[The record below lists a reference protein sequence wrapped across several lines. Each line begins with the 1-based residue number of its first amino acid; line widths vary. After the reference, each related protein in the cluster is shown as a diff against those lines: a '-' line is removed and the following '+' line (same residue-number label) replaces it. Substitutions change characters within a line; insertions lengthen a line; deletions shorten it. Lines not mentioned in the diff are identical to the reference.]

1 MKRLLAV
8 ASACAIAVAAF
19 AAYPSSAPAEGD
31 DYKVV
36 EVKNGGTIKGV
47 VRLSGKTA
55 IPMVKVTK
63 DKDKGCGEDHASE
76 RIVYDE
82 ATLGLGNCLVYL
94 KSIAAGKDWPES
106 MKSED
111 RTFLLDQKG
120 CKYIPHVSWFRTG
133 TQLVIGND
141 DKAEHNIHGYRNTM
155 SDTQFNVSSE
165 PGSKKDN
172 IEQAYLEKPATYIVK
187 CDIHPW
193 MSAYAFV
200 VEHPYYA
207 LTSATDKPGE
217 FVLENVP
224 EGEYV
229 LVIWKE
235 GMVATPME
243 SDGKISSYTYS
254 ADIVREFPVKVEAGK
269 TVEMAPYAID
279 APAAK

>member
-8 ASACAIAVAAF
+8 TSACALAVAAF
-19 AAYPSSAPAEGD
+19 AAFPSPAPAEGD
-31 DYKVV
+31 GYKVV

-47 VRLSGKTA
+47 VRLSAKTA
-55 IPMVKVTK
+55 IPLVKVTK
-63 DKDKGCGEDHASE
+63 DKDKGCGDDHASE
-76 RIVYDE
+76 RIVVDE
-82 ATLGLGNCLVYL
+82 ATLGLGNCLVFL

-106 MKSED
+106 MRSED

-120 CKYIPHVSWFRTG
+120 CKYVPHVSWFRTG

-193 MSAYAFV
+193 MNAYAFV

-207 LTSATDKPGE
+207 LTSSTDKPGE

-224 EGEYV
+224 EGEYT

-235 GMVATPME
+235 GMVETPLE
-243 SDGKISSYTYS
+243 SDGKISSYSYS
-254 ADIVREFPVKVEAGK
+254 AEIVKELPVKVEAGK
-269 TVEMAPYAID
+269 TVEIPPYVIEAP
-279 APAAK
+279 PAK

>member
-8 ASACAIAVAAF
+8 TSACALAVLAF
-19 AAYPSSAPAEGD
+19 AAYPSAAPAEGD

-47 VRLSGKTA
+47 VRLSAKVVVPT
-55 IPMVKVTK
+55 VKVTK
-63 DKDKGCGEDHASE
+63 DKDKGCGDDHASE
-76 RIVYDE
+76 RLVVDE

-94 KSIAAGKDWPES
+94 KAIAAGKDWPES

-120 CKYIPHVSWFRTG
+120 CKYLPHVAWFRTA

-141 DKAEHNIHGYRNTM
+141 DKAEHNIHGYRNSM

-165 PGSKKDN
+165 PGSKKGD
-172 IEQAYLEKPATYIVK
+172 IEQAFLEKPAIYIVK

-193 MSAYAFV
+193 MNAYAHV
-200 VEHPYYA
+200 VEHPYYV
-207 LTSATDKPGE
+207 LTSATEKPGE

-224 EGEYV
+224 EGEYT
-229 LVIWKE
+229 LVVWKE
-235 GMVATPME
+235 GMGEKAVE
-243 SDGKISSYTYS
+243 SDGKISSYTYD
-254 ADIVREFPVKVEAGK
+254 ADIVKEFPVKVEAGK
-269 TVEMAPYAID
+269 TVEMPPYVID
-279 APAAK
+279 APVAR